1 MNVFVRSFHTYF
13 SVKALPE
20 VSVEGLQGLK
30 MLDRMAKP
38 PAEGKCAGP
47 VGINGAVD
55 SVYYAAPADITLK
68 VGGGAKASRPPLPL
82 PLVPSH
88 SLFNPLNAP

>member
-20 VSVEGLQGLK
+20 VSVEGLQ
-30 MLDRMAKP
+30 
-38 PAEGKCAGP
+38 GKCAGP